1 LVDVRALVTGAI
13 GGSVRVGW
21 FESRFDP
28 CREVR
33 MMLNEIDEEVP
44 EFRWICVCD
53 QFGNRWA
60 LANGVRSAAV
70 RQEDGYT
77 MLADP
82 TVIVR
87 TGARR
92 VDDTGFV
99 ELDLYLIGLVLTAF
113 DRRSQQVAPT
123 RDLADG
129 AVLVVILASLV

>member
-1 LVDVRALVTGAI
+1 
-13 GGSVRVGW
+13 
-21 FESRFDP
+21 
-28 CREVR
+28 
-33 MMLNEIDEEVP
+33 
-44 EFRWICVCD
+44 
-53 QFGNRWA
+53 
-60 LANGVRSAAV
+60 
-70 RQEDGYT
+70 

-99 ELDLYLIGLVLTAF
+99 ELDLYLMGLVLTAF